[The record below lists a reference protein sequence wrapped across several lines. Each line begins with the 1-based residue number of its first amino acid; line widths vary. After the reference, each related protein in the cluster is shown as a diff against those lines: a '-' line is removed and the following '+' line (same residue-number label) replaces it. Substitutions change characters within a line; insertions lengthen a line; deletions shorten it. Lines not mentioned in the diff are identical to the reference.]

1 MSRAGG
7 MCLLDCGEQRLLGN
21 AGGSCGYHRIGSEQ
35 VRWGCG
41 GSSEHRLW
49 ILQWESSELGSR
61 DLQSR
66 ETLRDYKGPFRF
78 QPIPHLSDVETE
90 AQGKKG
96 IGQDSTVS
104 SFQLPEL
111 MELSSGGR

>member
-1 MSRAGG
+1 

-66 ETLRDYKGPFRF
+66 ETLRDYKEPFRF
-78 QPIPHLSDVETE
+78 QPIPHMSDVETE